1 MFIGIKFDWF
11 LKTAFILIIM
21 MPKSSLFFPIILAIV
36 TILGTLADTIHYRW
50 LHYACKPLIM
60 LLLFLYVQQ
69 QYRLVSQASPIRWL
83 LIGMVF
89 ALLGDVFLMIQEVD
103 LFAPGLGAFLVM
115 QVCYSVAFVKSIQQG
130 GHAIRLQSVWPKALP
145 FLVYIAVFLMLL
157 RPVFAKNPALSALWW
172 PVVVYAICLCTM
184 GLLAT
189 QRQGLPYYV
198 QIVTGALLFIFSDSV
213 IAINKFLTPVPEA
226 PWLIMLTYATAQ
238 YLIVTGTV
246 RAAATPQE
254 ARKLFRI

>member
-1 MFIGIKFDWF
+1 MKPSLLFTFIFA
-11 LKTAFILIIM
+11 LTT
-21 MPKSSLFFPIILAIV
+21 LFE
-36 TILGTLADTIHYRW
+36 ILGDTFSIRW

-115 QVCYSVAFVKSIQQG
+115 QVCYSVAFVRSIQQG
-130 GHAIRLQSVWPKALP
+130 GHAIRLQSIWLKALP
-145 FLVYIAVFLMLL
+145 FLVYIAIFLTLL
-157 RPVFAKNPALSALWW
+157 RPVFIQNPALSALWW
-172 PVVVYAICLCTM
+172 SVVVYAICLCTM

-189 QRQGLPYYV
+189 QRQGLPYYAQV
-198 QIVTGALLFIFSDSV
+198 VTGALLFIFSDSV

-226 PWLIMLTYATAQ
+226 PWLIMLTYAAAQ
-238 YLIVTGTV
+238 YLIVTGMV
-246 RAAATPQE
+246 RATATPQE
-254 ARKLFRI
+254 ARKLFRM